1 MATFFLAMTMYPE
14 IQRKAQEELDRI
26 VGTDRL
32 PEFSDEPSLPYTS
45 AVMKEVLRWQ
55 QVAPFG
61 QSTNACMRCSILM
74 ICVNSNPPPRHG

>member
-14 IQRKAQEELDRI
+14 IQRKAQEELDSV

-32 PEFSDEPSLPYTS
+32 PDFSDEPSLPYTS

-61 QSTNACMRCSILM
+61 QYTNARMRCPTFITSM
-74 ICVNSNPPPRHG
+74 NSNSPSRHG